1 MHRFT
6 IYSPLGVLKKGD
18 YPTSPFLHLAAG
30 TYSEKQE
37 RILLSAQLM
46 TDSEID
52 QVVDEL
58 KKELEEFRTK
68 AKKELKSIQD
78 KMQNN

>member
-6 IYSPLGVLKKGD
+6 IYSPLGAWTKGD
-18 YPTSPFLHLAAG
+18 HPTSPFVHLSAG
-30 TYSEKQE
+30 TYSEEQG
-37 RILLSAQLM
+37 RVLLSAQLK

-52 QVVDEL
+52 YVVDEL

-68 AKKELKSIQD
+68 AKKELKSLHE
-78 KMQNN
+78 KMRKT

>member
-6 IYSPLGVLKKGD
+6 IYSPLGVWKKGE

-30 TYSEKQE
+30 AYSEQHGHV
-37 RILLSAQLM
+37 LLSAQLM

-52 QVVDEL
+52 EVVDGL

-78 KMQNN
+78 KMLNK